1 MKAHASQFDVLALKL
16 SRNTVLGLD
25 KHTGVVGKSPN
36 ASAKIREGQMNVSKK
51 YLSPEL
57 LDGFDARWQSV
68 MKPIT
73 GYDSYEDM
81 RAGINQEL
89 GRTFGT

>member
-1 MKAHASQFDVLALKL
+1 MKTHASQF
-16 SRNTVLGLD
+16 SSHIIRQTRNVALGLD
-25 KHTGVVGKSPN
+25 ENAGVAGKCPN
-36 ASAKIREGQMNVSKK
+36 ASAKVHEGKMNANEKH
-51 YLSPEL
+51 LSPKL
-57 LDGFDARWQSV
+57 LDELDAKWQSV